1 MNFDCIVA
9 CCRARGCAPMKHLKY
24 LALLSMAIALAH
36 AASAADR
43 TVRRCDF
50 EVKARC
56 ASGEARVT
64 MTDKA
69 VSRVE
74 IDVIWCGLPGKPGYT
89 CSVDVSRDDGESQWS
104 GAEGATVVTD
114 TSLNPT
120 EPDRIKVTVGRNVS
134 IDLKEVQSAGRCG
147 AGAELPQAIVIPANG
162 KTCRVW
168 LEEP

>member
-1 MNFDCIVA
+1 
-9 CCRARGCAPMKHLKY
+9 MKHLKY
-24 LALLSMAIALAH
+24 LALLPMTIMLAH
-36 AASAADR
+36 VASAANQ

-64 MTDKA
+64 MIDKA

-74 IDVIWCGLPGKPGYT
+74 VDVIWCGLPGKPGYT
-89 CSVDVSRDDGESQWS
+89 CSVDVSRDDGQSQWS
-104 GAEGATVVTD
+104 GADGATVVTD
-114 TSLNPT
+114 ASLNPS

-134 IDLKEVQSAGRCG
+134 IDLKQVQSAGRCG
-147 AGAELPQAIVIPANG
+147 AGAELPQAIVIPASG

-168 LEEP
+168 LGEP

>member
-1 MNFDCIVA
+1 M
-9 CCRARGCAPMKHLKY
+9 MHLKY
-24 LALLSMAIALAH
+24 LALLPMAIVLSH
-36 AASAADR
+36 AASAADQ
-43 TVRRCDF
+43 TVRRCEF

-74 IDVIWCGLPGKPGYT
+74 VDVIWCGLPGKPGYT

-104 GAEGATVVTD
+104 GADGATVVTD
-114 TSLNPT
+114 ASLNPS

-134 IDLKEVQSAGRCG
+134 IDLKEVQSPGRCG

-162 KTCRVW
+162 KMCRVW
-168 LEEP
+168 LREP